1 MEVDINCSIDVE
13 NNEEMI
19 LENHMFDNSS
29 DDSIEYYPLS
39 VIYYLQIIK

>member
-1 MEVDINCSIDVE
+1 MEVDINCGIDVVD
-13 NNEEMI
+13 NEEMI

-39 VIYYLQIIK
+39 VIYYLQRIK